1 MDVQV
6 PRADLSQQAVTSPT
20 TGTGLEEICA
30 LNYSP
35 VTVNGIFYS
44 DWSAYLIEHL
54 ENFLRQIVTTSYY
67 KEYWDSGMNPAV
79 LEAQCNQWLVSLAEK
94 QYNFSDRLLY

>member
-6 PRADLSQQAVTSPT
+6 PRADLSQQAVTSPA

-44 DWSAYLIEHL
+44 D
-54 ENFLRQIVTTSYY
+54 
-67 KEYWDSGMNPAV
+67 
-79 LEAQCNQWLVSLAEK
+79 
-94 QYNFSDRLLY
+94 